1 MKSIPSEYSSPL
13 SAALHAPCCFLPRGG
28 GEGGSLVSMALVVWP
43 RCSRSS
49 LRLRGEVWL
58 LFVRLSLLNGTPVS
72 PNTGFLHKRI
82 HVAISLCTT
91 NTFRPTPPG
100 LVTQLPVEWRVATYS
115 GLLYKTPPTRVRA
128 IEEQLGR
135 LLFWHSLYVLLIGAN
150 WHREAPLFRCIIP
163 PSFARREKKGP
174 NKRSRQ
180 KGERVKAMA
189 NDIIIAS
196 TQASSTIWS
205 LLLVKLLAE
214 GYFNYPFVYISKNF
228 KADEWKKLIL

>member
-1 MKSIPSEYSSPL
+1 ML
-13 SAALHAPCCFLPRGG
+13 LPAK
-28 GEGGSLVSMALVVWP
+28 GGSLLSMALVVWP

-49 LRLRGEVWL
+49 PRLWGEVWL

-82 HVAISLCTT
+82 HVAVSLCTT
-91 NTFRPTPPG
+91 NTFHPTPPG

-115 GLLYKTPPTRVRA
+115 GLLYKTPPSRVKA

-163 PSFARREKKGP
+163 PSFARRRKTDP

-180 KGERVKAMA
+180 KGARVKAMA
-189 NDIIIAS
+189 NDIITAS

-205 LLLVKLLAE
+205 LIRSDPLVDEYYNHTICA
-214 GYFNYPFVYISKNF
+214 NYK
-228 KADEWKKLIL
+228 ECHGWWME

>member
-1 MKSIPSEYSSPL
+1 ML
-13 SAALHAPCCFLPRGG
+13 LPA
-28 GEGGSLVSMALVVWP
+28 EGGSLVSMALVVWP
-43 RCSRSS
+43 CCSRSS
-49 LRLRGEVWL
+49 LRLWGEVWL

-115 GLLYKTPPTRVRA
+115 GLLYKTPPTQVKA

-163 PSFARREKKGP
+163 PPFARREKRAQTKGRG
-174 NKRSRQ
+174 KRGHGSKRWLMISLRHPHRQ
-180 KGERVKAMA
+180 AAPSDHYYCKSYWQM
-189 NDIIIAS
+189 NILI
-196 TQASSTIWS
+196 T
-205 LLLVKLLAE
+205 
-214 GYFNYPFVYISKNF
+214 PFVKISKSF
-228 KADEWKKLIL
+228 KADKWRKLIFLNVFIRETSRLVQ

>member
-1 MKSIPSEYSSPL
+1 MHLLNLFLKNTAVLYL
-13 SAALHAPCCFLPRGG
+13 QCCMHHVASCWGG
-28 GEGGSLVSMALVVWP
+28 GGGSLVSMALVVWP
-43 RCSRSS
+43 CCSRSS
-49 LRLRGEVWL
+49 LRLWGGVWL

-100 LVTQLPVEWRVATYS
+100 LVPQLPVEWRVAAYS
-115 GLLYKTPPTRVRA
+115 GLLYKTPPPTRVKA

-163 PSFARREKKGP
+163 PSFARGEKRAQTKGRGKREHGS
-174 NKRSRQ
+174 KRWLMISLRHPHRQ
-180 KGERVKAMA
+180 AAPSDHYYCKIYRPG
-189 NDIIIAS
+189 NSFIS
-196 TQASSTIWS
+196 T
-205 LLLVKLLAE
+205 
-214 GYFNYPFVYISKNF
+214 FV
-228 KADEWKKLIL
+228 